1 MKRTQG
7 NVFTEFAKG
16 SRWRNAFT
24 LPKNGVL
31 LACACVSIAAVIK
44 VGLSRVEHVHY
55 MPLLGAVMLAAL
67 IGNRLATFVA
77 IVLSVAVDL
86 ITTART
92 GLMEVAANT
101 LLFVMVALIV
111 GEVCH
116 RLTSRTALLHS
127 ILTSVPVV
135 TLDEAG
141 HILRITD
148 PAAELLG
155 VAPKHAL
162 GRAFSLFAPDFNP
175 GALTQ
180 TANGEALPAPSAGYW
195 LARRP
200 DGEIVPLIIHAS
212 LLRLSGDKERVI
224 LSLADQ
230 RQALAV
236 NDRMRELM
244 GQLSKSWRLN
254 SLGEMAATLAH
265 ELNQPLTA
273 ATVYLHAG
281 QADIAR
287 AGPLGDSAAR
297 TLDLA
302 KTQLLRA
309 GDIISRMRELIA
321 TGGPQLSEQRVS
333 SMIDDLS
340 TLFDLIRQDTGVNIH
355 IDVEQ
360 SGDRVLADRIQF
372 QQAIANL
379 VRNAVDAV
387 CGRSRGV
394 VKVTGRNLAHERY
407 EIRVE
412 DNGPGI
418 AEDQMDRIFQP
429 MMTTKAGGMGLGLS
443 VTRSIVESHD
453 AVLAVGRSPLGGAAF
468 SFSLSPVSELEAA

>member
-1 MKRTQG
+1 MNRT
-7 NVFTEFAKG
+7 
-16 SRWRNAFT
+16 RRNAFT
-24 LPKNGVL
+24 ELAKASRRPYVFTPLRNGVFL
-31 LACACVSIAAVIK
+31 SCLCVSIATVIK
-44 VGLSRVEHVHY
+44 IALQGVEHVHY
-55 MPLLGAVMLAAL
+55 MPLLGAVMLA
-67 IGNRLATFVA
+67 GLAGSRPAIYLA
-77 IVLSVAVDL
+77 IVLSVAADL
-86 ITTART
+86 ITSTRVS
-92 GLMEVAANT
+92 LVDVAVNT
-101 LLFVMVALIV
+101 LLFVAIASIM
-111 GEVCH
+111 GEICH
-116 RLTSRTALLHS
+116 RLVSRTALLHS
-127 ILTSVPVV
+127 ILTSVPVL
-135 TLDEAG
+135 TLDDAG

-155 VAPKHAL
+155 VEPKNAL
-162 GRAFSLFAPDFNP
+162 GRPFDIFAPDFTLE
-175 GALTQ
+175 ALDATI
-180 TANGEALPAPSAGYW
+180 NGEALPAPSAGYW

-200 DGEIVPLIIHAS
+200 DGEIVPLILHAS
-212 LLRLSGDKERVI
+212 LLPPGMDKERVV

-244 GQLSKSWRLN
+244 SQLSRSWRLN

-281 QADIAR
+281 QADIAK
-287 AGPLGDSAAR
+287 AGPLGDSAGR

-309 GDIISRMRELIA
+309 GDIIRRMRELIA
-321 TGGPQLSEQRVS
+321 TGGLQMTEERVS
-333 SMIDDLS
+333 SMIEDLS
-340 TLFDLIRQDTGVNIH
+340 PLFDLVRQDAGVLIRL
-355 IDVEQ
+355 DLDQ
-360 SGDRVLADRIQF
+360 SGDLVLADRIQF
-372 QQAIANL
+372 QQAISNL

-387 CGRSRGV
+387 CGRDQGIVS
-394 VKVTGRNLAHERY
+394 VTGRNLPDGGY

-443 VTRSIVESHD
+443 VTRSIVESHG
-453 AVLAVGRSPLGGAAF
+453 AVLSVGRSPLGGAEF
-468 SFSLSPVSELEAA
+468 SFRLSTSSELEAA